1 MKKRIFIAAILALC
15 AVIAFC
21 ACGNTPEATTEASTA
36 PVATDAEYTQSP
48 EIITVENGLEYK
60 SNADGGCTVVRAS
73 TELTGDIVIPSEHD
87 GLAVTA
93 IGDEA
98 FDSCAGITSV
108 KLPAGVKTIGQFAF
122 SHCSSLESVTLGKET
137 ARIGDFAFFACTSL
151 KSFCVPAENA
161 TFVSSGG
168 AIYSVFGDLVAVPAT
183 TAGEFTVD
191 NGTYEI
197 APCAFI
203 SCSRI
208 TKIVLPETVEE
219 IGDYAF
225 DGCSALTELTL
236 PDSVTAI
243 GEYAFSF
250 CASLE
255 KLAVPAGVAKISDGA
270 FWCCDALKEITLP
283 AGVTEI
289 GEDAFYDCVS
299 LEKIIFGGTLSEW
312 ESVEKR
318 DGWNTGTDLTVI
330 CSDVAPEE

>member
-1 MKKRIFIAAILALC
+1 MKKRIIIAAILALC
-15 AVIAFC
+15 AVLTLC
-21 ACGNTPEATTEASTA
+21 ACGDTPEATTETSA
-36 PVATDAEYTQSP
+36 PIDTTGTEYTPSP

-73 TELTGDIVIPSEHD
+73 SELTGDIVIPSEYG

-98 FDSCAGITSV
+98 FASCAGITSV

-122 SHCSSLESVTLGKET
+122 SHCTSLESVSLGKET
-137 ARIGDFAFFACTSL
+137 DRIGDFAFFDCTSL
-151 KSFCVPAENA
+151 KSFHVPAENA
-161 TFVSSGG
+161 ALFSSGG
-168 AIYSVFGDLVAVPAT
+168 ALYSRLGDLVAVPAAT
-183 TAGEFTVD
+183 KGEFTVAD
-191 NGTYEI
+191 GTYGI

-203 SCSRI
+203 SCRNI

-236 PDSVTAI
+236 PDGVTAI

-255 KLAVPAGVAKISDGA
+255 NVAVSAGVAKISDGA
-270 FWCCDALKEITLP
+270 FWCCDALKEISLP

-299 LEKIIFGGTLSEW
+299 LEKIIFGGTFAEW
-312 ESVEKR
+312 EAIVKGN
-318 DGWNTGTDLTVI
+318 GWDAGTDLTVI